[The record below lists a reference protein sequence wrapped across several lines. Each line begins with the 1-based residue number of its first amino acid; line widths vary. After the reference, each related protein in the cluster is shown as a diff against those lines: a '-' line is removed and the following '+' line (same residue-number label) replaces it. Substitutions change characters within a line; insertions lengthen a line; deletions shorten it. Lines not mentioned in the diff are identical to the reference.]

1 MYASLDVEELAQM
14 KIAGMQL
21 DHAPGDEMAL
31 HVLKEVNEPLFSR
44 VMNTRAQIA
53 GKVSFLIFLVI
64 LLFFSIADRLSEPGG
79 P

>member
-1 MYASLDVEELAQM
+1 MYASLNVEELAQM

-31 HVLKEVNEPLFSR
+31 HALKKVNEPLFSR

-53 GKVSFLIFLVI
+53 EKVLVLIF
-64 LLFFSIADRLSEPGG
+64 
-79 P
+79 